1 MVPTPS
7 ILVTK
12 AKASTS
18 TGAKRKRANSIAN
31 EGAIM
36 CGGGGPKAKASTSTG
51 AKRQRANSIANEGAT
66 MCGGAGTKAKASTST
81 GAKRQRA
88 NSSGGKEGA
97 TMCGGGGG
105 GGGVGNAALPQHC
118 SSSGRR
124 QAVTDED
131 MILLPGTLNDYL
143 VKHGLNVDW
152 LEESQRKN
160 LENKWKELKVAECKC
175 LFAKSKFEIQFQT
188 LKLKIFELLIPN

>member
-7 ILVTK
+7 I
-12 AKASTS
+12 
-18 TGAKRKRANSIAN
+18 
-31 EGAIM
+31 
-36 CGGGGPKAKASTSTG
+36 
-51 AKRQRANSIANEGAT
+51 Q
-66 MCGGAGTKAKASTST
+66 GTKAKASTST

-105 GGGVGNAALPQHC
+105 GGDAALPQNC
-118 SSSGRR
+118 SSIGRR

-143 VKHGLNVDW
+143 VEHGLNVDW

-175 LFAKSKFEIQFQT
+175 LFAKSNFQIHFQT
-188 LKLKIFELLIPN
+188 LKLKIFELLTLN